1 MYKRQVEVSAGDSV
15 RVGQRLVTMEAM
27 KMETPIDSPID
38 GAVLEVLIDAGDEV
52 VSGTALVILVPRKP
66 P

>member
-1 MYKRQVEVSAGDSV
+1 V
-15 RVGQRLVTMEAM
+15 RAGQRLVTMEAM

-52 VSGTALVILVPRKP
+52 VSGSVLVILVPRKP